1 MSLMWRRLVAWTLA
15 ASSLFLILIEVTD
28 RYDSTQPRM
37 TLVVDV
43 ILTSVIVLSSLLG
56 ALIITRQ
63 PQNTVGWILLISGFS
78 PYWALAENYV
88 AAIPSAPPT
97 VTPGLFLAL
106 QIANL
111 SWVTLIFPVL
121 HLLHVFPTGRVLS
134 SRWRWVVVL
143 EWAMIAFL
151 VLSALT
157 SERVGPSEGNWTV
170 ANPIGIGLSLFELPV
185 VNGLWSFGLVVIVL
199 SGAVSMVMRYR
210 RSGFAQRQQI
220 KLLLFVFVF
229 FAVSFALSVVTNGQG
244 DVGIGFLF
252 PLGLLLIPIT
262 IAFAILR
269 KGLFDLNLIIRRT
282 VIYALL
288 TGILTAIYLGSIFV
302 SQNLF
307 QLQER
312 ASWQVAASTLLV
324 TGLFSPLR
332 KRIQAAIDRRLFRR
346 RFDAQQVVERF
357 AGSAQNQ
364 SDLEL
369 LSADLVGVI
378 HQTIQP
384 SQARLWI
391 RA

>member
-1 MSLMWRRLVAWTLA
+1 
-15 ASSLFLILIEVTD
+15 
-28 RYDSTQPRM
+28 M

-43 ILTSVIVLSSLLG
+43 TLTSVVVLSSLLG

-88 AAIPSAPPT
+88 ATIRTPPSS
-97 VTPGLFLAL
+97 VTPGLFIAL
-106 QIANL
+106 MIENL

-121 HLLHVFPTGRVLS
+121 HLLLVFPTGRVLS
-134 SRWRWVVVL
+134 SRWKWVVAL

-157 SERVGPSEGNWTV
+157 AERIGPFEENWTV
-170 ANPIGIGLSLFELPV
+170 ENPIGIGVSLFELPI
-185 VNGLWSFGLVVIVL
+185 VNALWSVGLVVIVL
-199 SGAVSMVMRYR
+199 AGAVSMVVRYR
-210 RSGFAQRQQI
+210 RSDYAERQQI

-229 FAVSFALSVVTNGQG
+229 FALVFALSVFSDAEG
-244 DVGIGFLF
+244 DEGIGFLF

-282 VIYALL
+282 VIYASL
-288 TGILTAIYLGSIFV
+288 TGILTVVYLGSIFL

-324 TGLFSPLR
+324 TALFSPLR

-346 RFDAQQVVERF
+346 RYDAQQVVERF

-384 SQARLWI
+384 SQAWLWI